1 MSRWQKRARLVVAV
15 LGLLVVVLVVVSVR
29 KGQGTAPTEPVPRID
44 PKAVSQSSGGRLT
57 QATGARIPGIV
68 DFEHALAYADGSTRL
83 IKPKI
88 TADRSGR
95 QFVITSNEARVPHDQ
110 SNVAMEGDVQLAAS
124 DGLKAATE
132 QASFSRGEGI
142 LRAPGKVSFS
152 KGTLSGTSV
161 GMTYDQERDVLWLLD
176 QAAIDVAPSKDTG
189 QGAKIT
195 AGTAGYA
202 RRDKYMRFDR
212 GVRLLREGRT
222 VESDSAVAYLTDDDS
237 RLRAMELRGSS
248 RIITND
254 AVQGGLQRMASRDM
268 NLTYAEDGETLQHAL
283 LSGTASIQM
292 AGSGGTPGR
301 TIAGEYVDISFGPTG
316 EVTALNARDRVQL
329 TIPAQQDA
337 PPRIIRAASMEG
349 SGAEGQGLTAA
360 RFLDGVEF
368 REQHAPD
375 QTRIARS
382 RTLEVAMQPGSG
394 EIDEARFLGATRF
407 EDGALRASA
416 VNGTYRIAKGLLEL
430 TGSEA
435 GRDPQVVDER
445 ITVDAKRIDLTFD
458 GPKMVATGEVRSVL
472 QPEKREAGGTAVAAN
487 PAEGGSR
494 DRAGAAATPAGSREQ
509 KPVAAATPA
518 TAGSASN
525 AAASGQHT
533 VPGMLKDDQ
542 PVNVTGAAL
551 NYDGA
556 TSLATYTGG
565 SRLWQGDTTIQGET
579 IVIDENSGDLKASGG
594 VRSAFVLEQ
603 EDEQTKERKKVPS
616 IATGETLHYEDALN
630 RATYTTNA
638 HVNGP
643 PGDCHADKIELYFA
657 EGQSSLDRAEA
668 YTNVKLTADNRTANG
683 ARMTY
688 FAAGEK
694 YLMSGAPVTILEI
707 EECRV
712 TTGKTLTFWRSTD
725 RILVD
730 GNEEIRTLTKKG
742 GTCSEQPRDE

>member
-29 KGQGTAPTEPVPRID
+29 KGQGTAPTDPVPRID

-57 QATGARIPGIV
+57 QATGARIPGVV

-110 SNVAMEGDVQLAAS
+110 SNVAMEGDVELAAS

-176 QAAIDVAPSKDTG
+176 QAVIHVAPGKDTG
-189 QGAKIT
+189 QGANIT

-212 GVRLLREGRT
+212 GVRLVREGRT
-222 VESDSAVAYLTDDDS
+222 VESDSAVAYLTEDDS
-237 RLRAMELRGSS
+237 RLRAMELRGNST
-248 RIITND
+248 IVTND
-254 AVQGGLQRMASRDM
+254 PVQGGLQRMASRDM
-268 NLTYAEDGETLQHAL
+268 NLTYAADGETLQHAL

-301 TIAGEYVDISFGPTG
+301 TIAGEYVDIDFGPTG
-316 EVTALNARDRVQL
+316 EVTVLNARDRVQL
-329 TIPAQQDA
+329 TIPAQKDVPQ
-337 PPRIIRAASMEG
+337 RIIRAAAMEG

-368 REQHAPD
+368 REQRAPD
-375 QTRIARS
+375 QARVARS
-382 RTLEVAMQPGSG
+382 QTLEVAMQPGSG
-394 EIDEARFLGATRF
+394 EIDEARFLGSTRF

-435 GRDPQVVDER
+435 GRDPQVIDER
-445 ITVDAKRIDLTFD
+445 ITVDARRIDLTFD

-472 QPEKREAGGTAVAAN
+472 QPDKSEGGAKAASAN
-487 PAEGGSR
+487 PAKV
-494 DRAGAAATPAGSREQ
+494 GSREQ
-509 KPVAAATPA
+509 RRAAAAKPA
-518 TAGSASN
+518 NTEPEAN
-525 AAASGQHT
+525 AAGPGQHT

-551 NYDGA
+551 DYDGG

-579 IVIDENSGDLKASGG
+579 IVIDENTGDLKASGG

-603 EDEQTKERKKVPS
+603 DDQETKQRKKVPS
-616 IATGETLHYEDALN
+616 IATGETMHYEDALN

-643 PGDCHADKIELYFA
+643 QGDCHGDKIELYLV

-668 YTNVKLTADNRTANG
+668 YTNVKLTADKRIATG

-688 FAAGEK
+688 FAADEK